1 MVYKNFRL
9 NVIVRVILLSLTIFG
24 FFFLVFRTSYLLTPI
39 LVFMIII
46 YQIYRLIYYVDTV
59 NYDLSVF
66 FESIKY
72 NEFNRT
78 FKIDGLGSSFD
89 DLARG
94 FNEVIEKF
102 QKIRSEKEAQYHY
115 LQNVIQHI
123 GISLL
128 AFTEDGDIQLINN
141 AAQKLFGT
149 PNPKNIKDLSGFS
162 EELVKTLYELKSG
175 RKKLIK
181 VNDEDDLLQLAIYA
195 KEFGIK
201 DQYIKLVSIQNIQ
214 SELEEQEMQS
224 WQKLIRVLTH
234 EIMNSITPISSL
246 SVSVN
251 AMLSEMTGDHLSK
264 QIDDEKIDDIQYAL
278 TTIQRRSDGL
288 LQFVDSYRNLTR
300 IRKPDFKIFSIQKL
314 FSDIQLLMA
323 DELRAKQVEFTTDVE
338 PQSLELTADRNLIEQ
353 VLINLVKNSLN
364 ALDDSENPNIQM
376 TAFLSKEGRIG
387 IKVMDNGSGILT
399 DVIDKVFIPFFT
411 TKSEG
416 SGIGL
421 SLSRQIMR
429 LHGGTISVN
438 SIPDE
443 RTTVTLK
450 F

>member
-9 NVIVRVILLSLTIFG
+9 NVIVRVSLLSLTIFG
-24 FFFLVFRTSYLLTPI
+24 FLFLIFRTSYLLTPI
-39 LVFMIII
+39 LVFMVII

-72 NEFNRT
+72 NEFNHT

-89 DLARG
+89 DLVRG

-149 PNPKNIKDLSGFS
+149 PNPKNIKDLSEFS

-251 AMLSEMTGDHLSK
+251 SMLSEMTDDHISK
-264 QIDDEKIDDIQYAL
+264 QIDEEKIVDIRYAL

-300 IRKPDFKIFSIQKL
+300 IPKPDFKIFSIQKL

-338 PQSLELTADRNLIEQ
+338 PESLELTADRNLIEQ

-364 ALDDSENPNIQM
+364 ALDGCENPNIQM

-387 IKVMDNGSGILT
+387 IKVMDNGTGILT

-443 RTTVTLK
+443 KTTFTLK